1 MRRFTREEWDG
12 RKTLVVRRSFKG
24 AGRTFAPGDAFE
36 WKRYGVEPRRVRQ
49 LYEAGFLDHE
59 DAPVFTAQ
67 PGSARWSVR
76 REVVAPEKVK
86 PEQSPE
92 FSAVVLSD
100 AQGEEPEPE
109 PVAEP
114 EPTTDD
120 LDGLNRNE
128 LWEVA
133 EREGAPKKLRADEQR
148 EAIRAHRVAASEAST
163 EPGAP

>member
-1 MRRFTREEWDG
+1 MRRFTREDWDG
-12 RKTLVVRRSFKG
+12 RKTLVVRRAFKG

-67 PGSARWSVR
+67 PGAARWSV
-76 REVVAPEKVK
+76 APRVEEASEPVT
-86 PEQSPE
+86 
-92 FSAVVLSD
+92 
-100 AQGEEPEPE
+100 EPEPE
-109 PVAEP
+109 QVAEQVTEQVP
-114 EPTTDD
+114 DD

-163 EPGAP
+163 EPGTL